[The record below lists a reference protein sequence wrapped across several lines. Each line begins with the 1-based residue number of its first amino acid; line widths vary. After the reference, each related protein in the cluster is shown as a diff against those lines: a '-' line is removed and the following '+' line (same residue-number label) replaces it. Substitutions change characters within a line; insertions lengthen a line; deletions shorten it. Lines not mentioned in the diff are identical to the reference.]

1 MVKKYKPASEKTIA
15 KGKGIS
21 TDELS
26 FKEALK
32 YFQDRGKERGMNRFR
47 YKGKV
52 FDLSGKEI
60 APKAATKAAP
70 KTAPKTAVKS
80 VTSSP
85 RPKTKP
91 STDGK
96 PTVMSEAPNP
106 PSYTKGP
113 ESVKITRGSGPTR
126 TEQMRGN
133 ARTLAKARTLKGK
146 IADAQKTLAANKQDM
161 SLKEAKA
168 NTKKETKYPET
179 TNPLILGA
187 RNIRNLFS
195 GKGGLSDRKK

>member
-1 MVKKYKPASEKTIA
+1 MKISASQRKALEAAGYTVSKS
-15 KGKGIS
+15 GS
-21 TDELS
+21 TVQNKSGGTVGGYNE
-26 FKEALK
+26 
-32 YFQDRGKERGMNRFR
+32 N
-47 YKGKV
+47 GKV
-52 FDLSGKEI
+52 FSGSKTVRDILKGTSET
-60 APKAATKAAP
+60 TKAAP
-70 KTAPKTAVKS
+70 KAAPKAAVRS